1 MPVNNNALTDGGDVK
16 FLQFGKAGADKIL
29 NEKNAR
35 AMLAYR
41 SHLPD
46 RGGGSEY
53 LY

>member
-1 MPVNNNALTDGGDVK
+1 MK

-46 RGGGSEY
+46 RGGSEY